1 MVCCLVAGFVVW
13 LVEDR
18 RPQHHSDDTP
28 SERHDVS
35 KQKRSPARMVQLAN
49 WCCGRSHNPATSCRK
64 LHIASWVSF
73 ATVTGAA
80 YHTPK
85 TTISRLFVIVWS
97 FVALVVVSTYQAN
110 LTAFMTVKAVDKR
123 VHNILELLESGKK
136 VLYFWIDPPRRRSVD
151 LFTYLNISLQTRPP
165 FWPLL
170 AMIGCRS
177 SLSLDVNVGLPS

>member
-1 MVCCLVAGFVVW
+1 
-13 LVEDR
+13 
-18 RPQHHSDDTP
+18 
-28 SERHDVS
+28 
-35 KQKRSPARMVQLAN
+35 MVQLAN

-136 VLYFWIDPPRRRSVD
+136 VLLYSWIDPPLRCS
-151 LFTYLNISLQTRPP
+151 
-165 FWPLL
+165 
-170 AMIGCRS
+170 G
-177 SLSLDVNVGLPS
+177 